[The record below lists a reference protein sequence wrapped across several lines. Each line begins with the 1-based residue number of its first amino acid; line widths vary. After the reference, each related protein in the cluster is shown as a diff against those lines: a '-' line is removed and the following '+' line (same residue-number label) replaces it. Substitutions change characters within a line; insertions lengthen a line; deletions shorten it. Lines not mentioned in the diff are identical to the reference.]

1 MSQRSQVSAPLS
13 LGLPGIRGV
22 RLAPPVAAFV
32 YLLRCADG
40 TLYCG
45 WSTDPERRLRQHQAG
60 TASRYTRTRRPVEL
74 VYTREFATRSEAM
87 REEVRIKRLPPGDKR
102 RLRLDA
108 AEHRPSAR
116 SRRGRASRSRRRPG
130 STASPESSGARSP
143 TSRSRS
149 ARRPHGGRRTGSP
162 ALRALVDLLPAA
174 EEAQPELSREPR
186 GT

>member
-1 MSQRSQVSAPLS
+1 MTEPSHRSGAVSLE
-13 LGLPGIRGV
+13 LPGIRGV

-87 REEVRIKRLPPGDKR
+87 REEVRIKRLPARDKR
-102 RLRLDA
+102 RLWLRAD
-108 AEHRPSAR
+108 RTWTDGP
-116 SRRGRASRSRRRPG
+116 RRG
-130 STASPESSGARSP
+130 
-143 TSRSRS
+143 
-149 ARRPHGGRRTGSP
+149 
-162 ALRALVDLLPAA
+162 
-174 EEAQPELSREPR
+174 
-186 GT
+186 